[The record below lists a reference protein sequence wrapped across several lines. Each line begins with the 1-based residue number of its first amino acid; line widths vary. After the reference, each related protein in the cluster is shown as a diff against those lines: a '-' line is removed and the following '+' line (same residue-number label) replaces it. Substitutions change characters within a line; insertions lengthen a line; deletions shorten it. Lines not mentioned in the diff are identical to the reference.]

1 MSKIEKIYILS
12 GGTGGHVYP
21 AKVIAEKFLSE
32 ETEVVWIGTS
42 RGPEKKIAE
51 NLNIKFIKIPLSG
64 FRGKSSVSKIKAL
77 FAFILTGLYLFIKIN
92 ILILG
97 GSLGALVLSRNIC
110 KQICLLPKNIK
121 KRLYSDKNSGKYSS
135 PFSFRR

>member
-42 RGPEKKIAE
+42 RGPEK
-51 NLNIKFIKIPLSG
+51 LS
-64 FRGKSSVSKIKAL
+64 
-77 FAFILTGLYLFIKIN
+77 
-92 ILILG
+92 LIH
-97 GSLGALVLSRNIC
+97 I
-110 KQICLLPKNIK
+110 
-121 KRLYSDKNSGKYSS
+121 
-135 PFSFRR
+135 

>member
-42 RGPEKKIAE
+42 RG
-51 NLNIKFIKIPLSG
+51 
-64 FRGKSSVSKIKAL
+64 
-77 FAFILTGLYLFIKIN
+77 
-92 ILILG
+92 
-97 GSLGALVLSRNIC
+97 
-110 KQICLLPKNIK
+110 CLL
-121 KRLYSDKNSGKYSS
+121 YTSDAADE
-135 PFSFRR
+135 

>member
-51 NLNIKFIKIPLSG
+51 NLNLS
-64 FRGKSSVSKIKAL
+64 
-77 FAFILTGLYLFIKIN
+77 
-92 ILILG
+92 LIH
-97 GSLGALVLSRNIC
+97 I
-110 KQICLLPKNIK
+110 
-121 KRLYSDKNSGKYSS
+121 
-135 PFSFRR
+135 